1 MATFAA
7 ELDADVIVI
16 GSGFGGSVAAL
27 RLTEKGYRVLVL
39 EAGRR
44 FGPDDFARSTW
55 NLRRFLWFPRLGLRG
70 IQRIDLLR
78 EVMVLS
84 GAGVGGGSLVYANTL
99 IEPHDEFFEDR
110 QWAAITNWK
119 TELAPWYDQARRML
133 GVVEANAATPADGVI
148 AAIARHFDA
157 AATHHPVQVG
167 VYRGEARTRVPDPF
181 FGGLGPECVGCRE
194 CGGCMV
200 GCRYE
205 AKNTLDRN
213 YLFLA
218 ERAGAR
224 VLPEHEAIDL
234 EKTTDGWTVTTARPG
249 AWVRHRRA
257 TFRATQIVF
266 AAGGLGTTRLLLR
279 LRDAGRLPGVSER
292 LGHLVRTNSEAIT
305 GAVARRT
312 GVDYSQGVAITSSFT
327 PQPRTRIEPVRY
339 PAGSNSMGLLAT
351 ILVPGGGGWQPVRF
365 LWHALKSPIALLRS
379 LSVRRWSERG
389 MIVLVMQSED
399 NSVRLEMKRGWF
411 RRKITSKPG
420 HGIPNPRWLP
430 VAHEA
435 ARVAAAEIGGDPE
448 ASVNESLLGIPL
460 TAHLIGGATIGTDAS
475 SGVIDPYHRMYGYP
489 TLSVVDGA
497 AVPANLGSNPSLTI
511 TALAERA
518 MAAWPN
524 RGEPDPRPAP
534 GEPYRPVRVVPR
546 HPVVPGSAPGALR

>member
-1 MATFAA
+1 MSTPGSDF
-7 ELDADVIVI
+7 DVIVI

-55 NLRRFLWFPRLGLRG
+55 NLRRFLWFPRLGMRG

-78 EVMVLS
+78 DVMVLS

-99 IEPHDEFFEDR
+99 IEPHDEFFTDR
-110 QWAAITNWK
+110 QWAGITDWK
-119 TELAPWYDQARRML
+119 VELAPWYEQARRVL
-133 GVVEANAATPADGVI
+133 GVVAANAATPADGVI

-157 AATHHPVQVG
+157 AHTHHPVQVG
-167 VYRGEARTRVPDPF
+167 VYRGEARTRVSDPY
-181 FGGLGPECVGCRE
+181 FGGLGPDCVGCRE

-205 AKNTLDRN
+205 AKNTVDRN
-213 YLFLA
+213 YLHLA

-224 VLPEHEAIDL
+224 VLPEHEVVDL
-234 EKTTDGWTVTTARPG
+234 APTPAGWIVTTEHPG
-249 AWVRHRRA
+249 AWLRHRRK
-257 TFRATQIVF
+257 TFRADQVVF
-266 AAGGLGTTRLLLR
+266 AAGGLGTTKLLLR
-279 LRDAGRLPGVSER
+279 LRDGGRLPGMSER
-292 LGHLVRTNSEAIT
+292 LGHLVRTNSEAVT

-312 GVDYSQGVAITSSFT
+312 GVDYSHGVAITSSFT
-327 PQPRTRIEPVRY
+327 PEPRTRVEPVRY

-351 ILVPGGGGWQPVRF
+351 ILVPGGRGWQPVRF
-365 LWHALKSPIALLRS
+365 LWYALRSPIAFLRS

-389 MIVLVMQSED
+389 VIVLVMQSED
-399 NSVRLEMKRGWF
+399 NSVQLVTKRGWF
-411 RRKITSKPG
+411 RRKITSRPG
-420 HGIPNPRWLP
+420 HGTPNPRWLP

-435 ARVAAAEIGGDPE
+435 ARVAAAAMGGDPE
-448 ASVNESLLGIPL
+448 ASINESLLGIPL
-460 TAHLIGGATIGTDAS
+460 TAHLIGGATIGADPST
-475 SGVIDPYHRMYGYP
+475 GVIDPYHRVYGHP

-524 RGEPDPRPAP
+524 RGEPDPRPAI
-534 GEPYRPVRVVPR
+534 GEPYRPVRVAPR
-546 HPVVPGSAPGALR
+546 RPVVPSDAPGALR